1 MNSYL
6 FDIGGKKRAAARF
19 IGRVRAELQRA
30 LISEKATR
38 KLTQQAIAKLI
49 GVNRS
54 VINRQL
60 MGYENMTL
68 RSVAELAWALGWDIL
83 FELRKPAFR
92 VISNQSRPTP
102 SPLFEP
108 PQAQPTRVR
117 LRHERRTQSNSDLRT
132 RLR

>member
-92 VISNQSRPTP
+92 VISNPVPTNALAVVRTPTGTANTRPI
-102 SPLFEP
+102 
-108 PQAQPTRVR
+108 AA
-117 LRHERRTQSNSDLRT
+117 
-132 RLR
+132 